1 MGRWAVENWRLARWG
16 ELEWVVAL
24 RAGSAYLKQD
34 TEFQPRQGHGS
45 TRWQANVSGRDY
57 EILCTGPHFLD
68 TRTNQGG
75 GGAVDMVMHLMQLD
89 FRSSA
94 AVLKAKQL

>member
-1 MGRWAVENWRLARWG
+1 MGRRAVDNSTLARWR
-16 ELEWVVAL
+16 ELDAVVVL
-24 RAGSAYLKQD
+24 RAVSEYLKQD

-45 TRWQANVSGRDY
+45 TSWHANVSGRDY
-57 EILCTGPHFLD
+57 EILCTGPRFLD